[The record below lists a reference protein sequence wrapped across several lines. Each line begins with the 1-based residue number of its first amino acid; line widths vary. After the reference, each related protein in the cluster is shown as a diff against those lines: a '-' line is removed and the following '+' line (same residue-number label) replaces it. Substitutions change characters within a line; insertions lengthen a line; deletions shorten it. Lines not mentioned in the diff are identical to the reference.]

1 MPLKRGVGAVFGQ
14 IDPIGVYLTEDCSR
28 KSAGAD
34 FGEPRSG
41 VGAKPR
47 EVGSALFRSG
57 RRGGVSRSGVYAA
70 EKGAKRASAFYN
82 QRRRRKKMRRVAV
95 VATMS
100 AIANA

>member
-1 MPLKRGVGAVFGQ
+1 MQAIRAVFGQ

-70 EKGAKRASAFYN
+70 EKGASLVFTRDFSHEPTLG
-82 QRRRRKKMRRVAV
+82 MRGAEKT
-95 VATMS
+95 A
-100 AIANA
+100 